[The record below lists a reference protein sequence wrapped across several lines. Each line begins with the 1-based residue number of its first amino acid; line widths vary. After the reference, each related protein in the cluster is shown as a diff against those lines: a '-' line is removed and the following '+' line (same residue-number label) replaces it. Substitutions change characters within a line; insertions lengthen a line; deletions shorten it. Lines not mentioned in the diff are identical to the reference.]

1 MIIQPD
7 WLVASSEEVSANT
20 AVRVLDGVITH
31 VAPPGELVAL
41 FPEDE
46 TVDGSGCALLPGFVN
61 SHVHL
66 YGTLAHGMVI
76 ESPPTGFESFLD
88 DYWWPQVEDRLDQQ
102 MIGAATEWVCAE
114 MLRSGTTTFFDICEA
129 PGALSG
135 VLEVEAEYASRA
147 GMRGIFSFEATERS
161 GQEIAERSLS
171 ENLAFIDDHQSDPL
185 VSGAMSWHTVFT
197 CSPQFIERAAD
208 EARVRSTWYHAHCNE
223 GTHEGNWARENHGM
237 DTMAFYR
244 ELGVADQSFLA
255 SQCVQMTDSE
265 LDIIAETG
273 TRVSHMP
280 LSNCEV
286 GGGIAPIAELL
297 AKGVTVGLGT
307 DGYVNDM
314 YEVMRGAFWLQKA
327 RLLDPSTLPA
337 HDVIHMAT
345 EGGAQALGINNLGR
359 IEPGWIADL
368 QLVNSDLP
376 TPIDA
381 STICDQL
388 VLWRSGQHVRDVMVA
403 GEWRVR
409 NGEVLGVDVDRARGR
424 VVEEA
429 SRLWGH

>member
-66 YGTLAHGMVI
+66 YGTLAHGIVI

-161 GQEIAERSLS
+161 GQEIAERSLR
-171 ENLAFIDDHQSDPL
+171 ENLDFIDAHQSDPL

-244 ELGVADQSFLA
+244 ELGVANQSFLA

-265 LDIIAETG
+265 LDIIAATG

-337 HDVIHMAT
+337 HDVLHMAT
-345 EGGAQALGINNLGR
+345 EGGARTLGIDNLGR

-368 QLVNSDLP
+368 
-376 TPIDA
+376 
-381 STICDQL
+381 
-388 VLWRSGQHVRDVMVA
+388 
-403 GEWRVR
+403 
-409 NGEVLGVDVDRARGR
+409 
-424 VVEEA
+424 
-429 SRLWGH
+429 